1 MAVGIVGGRRNQALP
16 GGEPAFHR
24 LPGGVEPHK
33 WRPGLVERL
42 IARQGWGG
50 LLDRPL
56 RGSACG
62 WLLAR
67 HERFKRSSMATQLPT
82 FADLLTARRR
92 LGSLA
97 CRTPLIEHPALN
109 ARAGGRVLL
118 KAENLQRVGA
128 FKFRGAYNKVA
139 QVDKATYPGGVVA
152 CSSGNHA
159 QGVAAAASLL
169 GLRSAIVMPADAPRL
184 KIERTRAFG
193 AEVVAYDRVT
203 EDRDAIA
210 RALCTARRAAL
221 VHPFDDPDVIA
232 GQGTAGLEMMEQA
245 EAIGAVPDVVLVGAS
260 GGGLI
265 SGVSIAVKEKSP
277 STLIYSVEPVGF
289 DDLARSLESGAHQR
303 NAALSGSICDALLAA
318 TPGELTFEVARRN
331 LAGGLAVTDE
341 EAKLAVRYAFEEL
354 KLVVEPGGA
363 VSLAAI
369 LAGKIVLRGKTVA
382 AVLSGGNV
390 DPKLFAEIIQ
400 ERRQAA

>member
-1 MAVGIVGGRRNQALP
+1 M
-16 GGEPAFHR
+16 PAR
-24 LPGGVEPHK
+24 LPH
-33 WRPGLVERL
+33 
-42 IARQGWGG
+42 IA
-50 LLDRPL
+50 DI
-56 RGSACG
+56 
-62 WLLAR
+62 LA
-67 HERFKRSSMATQLPT
+67 
-82 FADLLTARRR
+82 ARRR
-92 LGSLA
+92 LGTLA

-109 ARAGGRVLL
+109 ALVGGRVLL

-139 QVDKATYPGGVVA
+139 QVDKATFPGGVVA

-159 QGVAAAASLL
+159 QGVAAAATLL
-169 GLRSAIVMPADAPRL
+169 GFRSAIVMPADAPRL

-193 AEVVAYDRVT
+193 AEVVAYDRVK

-210 RALCTARRAAL
+210 RELCASRHAAY

-245 EAIGAVPDVVLVGAS
+245 EAMGATPDIVLVGAS

-277 STLIYSVEPVGF
+277 GTIIYSVEPAGF
-289 DDLARSLESGAHQR
+289 DDLARSLKGGTRER
-303 NAALSGSICDALLAA
+303 NAKLSGSLCDALLAA

-331 LAGGLAVTDE
+331 LAGGLSVTDD
-341 EAKLAVRYAFEEL
+341 EAKAAVRYAFEEL
-354 KLVVEPGGA
+354 KLVLEPGGA

-369 LAGKIVLRGKTVA
+369 LAGKLPLQGKTVA
-382 AVLSGGNV
+382 AVLSGGNI
-390 DPKLFAEIIQ
+390 DPSLFAEIIQ
-400 ERRQAA
+400 DQRRAA